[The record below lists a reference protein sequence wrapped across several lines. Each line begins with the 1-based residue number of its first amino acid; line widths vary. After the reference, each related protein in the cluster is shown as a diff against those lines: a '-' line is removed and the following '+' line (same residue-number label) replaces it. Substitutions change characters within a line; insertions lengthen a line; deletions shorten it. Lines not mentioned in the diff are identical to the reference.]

1 MDESALVQL
10 LNVKITAAT
19 GNQGTLVSGDREKA
33 LQRYK
38 GEKYGN
44 EVPGNSQVVSRD
56 VMESIESLMPS
67 LVEVFASGDE
77 VVRYDPVG
85 QEDEEVAA
93 QQTAYANWVYQTK
106 NDGFRVTYSAI
117 KDGLMFR
124 LGVAKIYWDKRKKV
138 TTHHYSGLTDQ
149 ELSILQS
156 EKGVTVSEVKALP
169 GYADELGQP
178 VELYDVKI
186 KRVLEYGCI
195 KIDPMPPEEFLAD
208 VASSGLDDGT
218 FWAHRMRTSV
228 SDLIAMGFKE
238 EDVINLPDAAEAQLE
253 QERSERFE
261 REQYDTD
268 ETTDPMMRKVE
279 VFECY
284 VKCDYDDDGIGEW
297 RKVVL
302 GGSNKN
308 KVLLNEEID
317 DHPFAAWTPIPLT
330 HSLLGFSVVDH
341 VEDLQ
346 EVKTALWRQM
356 LDNLYRSNNPERE
369 INTALI
375 EDIDDWL
382 TSRVGGIKRVKQ
394 IGASREIT
402 VPFTASASFKV
413 VEYVDAMAQRRVGAQ
428 MADQAMDA
436 DTLNK
441 SATAASIADNRSFAK
456 TKLYARLFA
465 EQFMKRLFKRI
476 LKLSVMHQDKQE
488 TVRFRGKWVQVDP
501 RVWDADKDVTVTVGL
516 GTGNRDRMAQQI
528 MNLLNLD
535 EKIIS
540 LQGGAA
546 GPLLK
551 MDNVY
556 AKLKKLLE
564 ALGLRGA
571 EQYYSDPADAEAQPQ
586 GEPPPDPRMIEVQA
600 KMQVEQ
606 QKLQASQQE
615 AAAKMQVDMQR
626 MQMEFDLKRE
636 QLAQELQLKREV
648 AMAELE
654 LKRQGIAM
662 GAMTGASGPSVNIG
676 GEPG

>member
-1 MDESALVQL
+1 MDESELVQL

-19 GNQGTLVSGDREKA
+19 GNQGTLVSGDREDA
-33 LQRYK
+33 LKRYK

-56 VMESIESLMPS
+56 VMEAIESLMPS

-77 VVRYDPVG
+77 VVRFDPVG
-85 QEDEEVAA
+85 QEDEDVAD
-93 QQTAYANWVYQTK
+93 QQTAYANWVYGTK

-117 KDGLMFR
+117 KDGLMYR
-124 LGVAKIYWDKRKKV
+124 LGVAKVYWDKRKKV
-138 TTHHYSGLTDQ
+138 STHHYSGLTGD
-149 ELSILQS
+149 ELEALKS
-156 EKGVTVSEVKALP
+156 EKGVKISDVEPLD
-169 GYADELGQP
+169 GYAGEDGLPIQ
-178 VELYDVKI
+178 LFDAKI
-186 KRVLEYGCI
+186 KRVADYGCI
-195 KIDPMPPEEFLAD
+195 KVDPMPPEEFLAD
-208 VASSGLDDGT
+208 TASSSLEDGQ
-218 FWAHRMRTSV
+218 FWAHRMRVSV
-228 SDLIAMGFKE
+228 SDLIAMGFDE
-238 EDVINLPDAAEAQLE
+238 DDVINLPDAAEAQLE

-284 VKCDYDDDGIGEW
+284 VKCDYDGDGIGEW
-297 RKVVL
+297 RKVLL

-308 KVLLNEEID
+308 KVLLNEEVD

-341 VEDLQ
+341 VGDLQ

-369 INTALI
+369 VNTALI
-375 EDIDDWL
+375 DDIDDWL

-402 VPFTASASFKV
+402 VPFTAGASFQM
-413 VEYVDAMAQRRVGAQ
+413 VEYVDAMAVRRVGSQ

-465 EQFMKRLFKRI
+465 EQFMKRIFRRV
-476 LKLSVMHQDKQE
+476 LKLSVMHQDKAE
-488 TVRFRGKWVQVDP
+488 TIRFRGRWVQVDP
-501 RVWDADKDVTVTVGL
+501 RVWNADKDVTVTVGL
-516 GTGNRDRMAQQI
+516 GTGNRDRMAQQL
-528 MNLLNLD
+528 MNLLGLD
-535 EKIIS
+535 EKIIA
-540 LQGGAA
+540 LQGGAN
-546 GPLLK
+546 GPLVK
-551 MDNVY
+551 MDNIH

-571 EQYYSDPADAEAQPQ
+571 EQYYQDPGEAEPEPE
-586 GEPPPDPRMIEVQA
+586 GEAPPDPKMIEAQA
-600 KMQVEQ
+600 KLQIEQ
-606 QKLQASQQE
+606 QKMQNSQQE
-615 AAAKMQVDMQR
+615 AGARLQMDMQR

-636 QLAQELQLKREV
+636 QLAQELALKREV

-654 LKRQGIAM
+654 LKRQGMTM
-662 GAMTGASGPSVNIG
+662 GAMTGTSGPSVNIG